1 MFAML
6 ACLTLLIFYIQ
17 QKTVIECL
25 CHTTEIIT
33 TFATSQLANVVFVL
47 TEVSKFDEAL
57 KDVIQI
63 KSFKLLWNRSLLFFI
78 MLIRWLWLRR
88 GNLLLKQHWSNILEI
103 FSKSHYN

>member
-1 MFAML
+1 M
-6 ACLTLLIFYIQ
+6 
-17 QKTVIECL
+17 
-25 CHTTEIIT
+25 
-33 TFATSQLANVVFVL
+33 FATSQLANVVFVL

-88 GNLLLKQHWSNILEI
+88 GNLLLKMSLHDNGVWLRRFIWHNFITEQNG
-103 FSKSHYN
+103 Y